1 MRKRIVFC
9 VCALAALLLSCNKQ
23 GGSEASQ
30 TGRQVTLTA
39 TCAESESRV
48 VLSSNTGKT
57 VWNKGDS
64 VSIFRGGFPV
74 NIGARFT
81 GNSGATVGS
90 ITFCDI
96 APIGPEEMVET
107 VAAVPYRPENSLSG
121 RTLHTVIPT
130 EQVYRKGSFAPKSV
144 LLTAVTTEDKL
155 KFRYACAVLCLEV
168 KPNGNLPVAVQSVTL
183 SSAAGEKIAGA
194 VAVDLQDPDQPAV
207 SVDEESGSDSI
218 NLAAADGS
226 PVSITPGETEKF
238 YFCVAPVALS
248 EGYVV
253 EVALSEAEVL
263 RFRNTAVRSLEA
275 GTLSGIQGGISQSV
289 SIIID
294 FHSTVFTPSIPKS
307 NTTVEGKTYSFTYE
321 GNDYSIVTSSTHRL
335 INVGGYNC
343 LRFDNSGTTSCL
355 QLPGI
360 EGMRLRSFGA
370 MVRGDYE
377 KTLAVSSTPSSSG
390 DVVPLTTIKTGEM
403 TYTPSFAVENS
414 PLYLYSAAKN
424 TQIARIELY
433 FE

>member
-1 MRKRIVFC
+1 MRKRIVFS

-23 GGSEASQ
+23 AESEAPQ
-30 TGRQVTLTA
+30 TGRLVTMTA

-48 VLSSNTGKT
+48 VLSSSTGKT
-57 VWNKGDS
+57 IWNKGDS
-64 VSIFRGGFPV
+64 VSIFRGDSPL

-81 GNSGATVGS
+81 GNAGATVGS
-90 ITFCDI
+90 ITFQDL
-96 APIGPEEMVET
+96 APIGPGETVET
-107 VAAVPYRPENSLSG
+107 VAAVPYRVGNSLSG
-121 RTLHTVIPT
+121 RTLNSVIPA
-130 EQVYRKGSFAPKSV
+130 EQQYRKGSYAPKSV
-144 LLTAVTTEDKL
+144 LLTAVTSDDKL

-168 KPNGNLPVAVQSVTL
+168 KPNGNLPVSVQSVKL
-183 SSAAGEKIAGA
+183 SSAKGEKIAGA
-194 VAVDLQDPDQPAV
+194 VAVDLQNPDQPVVTVAE
-207 SVDEESGSDSI
+207 DGRESI
-218 NLAAADGS
+218 VLETADGS
-226 PVSITPGETEKF
+226 PVSINPGETEKF

-263 RFRNTAVRSLEA
+263 RFRNTAVRNLEA
-275 GTLSGIQGGISQSV
+275 GTLSGIQCGISQSV

-294 FHSTVFTPSIPKS
+294 FHTTVFTPSIPKS
-307 NTTVEGKTYSFTYE
+307 NTTVGGKTYSFTYE
-321 GNDYSIVTSSTHRL
+321 GNNYSIVTSSTHRL

-343 LRFDNSGTTSCL
+343 LRFDNNGTSSYL
-355 QLPGI
+355 QLPSI

-370 MVRGDYE
+370 MVRGDYD
-377 KTLAVSSTPSSSG
+377 KNMAVSSTASSAG
-390 DVVPLTTIKTGEM
+390 DVVPNMSVKTGVM
-403 TYTPSFAVENS
+403 TYAPSFAVENS